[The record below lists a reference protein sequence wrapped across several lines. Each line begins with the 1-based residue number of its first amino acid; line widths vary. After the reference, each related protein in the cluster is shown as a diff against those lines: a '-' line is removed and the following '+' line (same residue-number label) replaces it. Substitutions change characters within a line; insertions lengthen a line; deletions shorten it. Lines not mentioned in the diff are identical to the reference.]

1 MIHSKRQGT
10 QSLTRAN
17 AFFALMLGLMLPVS
31 ALTQEGGLGGGDD
44 EPDHG
49 SDEETL
55 SQYVDLQPEFVL
67 NYGRDDRLRF
77 LRMEVTVL
85 ARDADAAAEVNHHS
99 PALRHI
105 VVMTVS
111 DTPRTEMTTSEG
123 RQALRERL
131 MRAMREE
138 LENETGEERLIREV
152 LFSNLIM
159 Q

>member
-1 MIHSKRQGT
+1 MIHSKWQGT
-10 QSLTRAN
+10 QSLIRAD
-17 AFFALMLGLMLPVS
+17 AFFALLLGLMLPVS
-31 ALTQEGGLGGGDD
+31 ALAQEGGMGGGDD

-49 SDEETL
+49 SDAEALT
-55 SQYVDLQPEFVL
+55 QYVDLQPEFVL
-67 NYGRDDRLRF
+67 NYGRDDRMRF
-77 LRMEVTVL
+77 LRMEVTIL
-85 ARDADAAAEVNHHS
+85 ARDADADAEVNHHS

-111 DTPRTEMTTSEG
+111 ATPREEMNSREG